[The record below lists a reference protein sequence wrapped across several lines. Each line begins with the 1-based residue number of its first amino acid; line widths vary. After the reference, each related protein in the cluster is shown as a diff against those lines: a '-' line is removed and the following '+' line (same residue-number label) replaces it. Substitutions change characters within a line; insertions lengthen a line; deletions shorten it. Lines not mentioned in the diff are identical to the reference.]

1 MTAPARPTPPDPPG
15 HPARQARPLVVN
27 ADDLGLTKG
36 VNRAIRR
43 AHLEGIVTS
52 TSLLTV
58 ARHRDDAIAML
69 RATPTLAVGLHL
81 ALVGED
87 PPVLSA
93 AEVPTLVDRRGSF
106 PLTYRTFLAR
116 AAAGRVDPEDVCREL
131 TAQFDVATEAGLDI
145 THLDSHQHV
154 HLWPMVGRVVV
165 DLARERGIG
174 HVRLPRAH
182 GRSPVGLGVNVL
194 SRRLRRRLV
203 GADLPCTAYAG
214 LEEAGGMDQAALG
227 RALTALAAT
236 PEPAAEVN
244 VHPGEVDEDSV
255 RFDWD
260 YRWEDELAALLDPA
274 VRADVARHGFTP
286 RTFPTLAGDR

>member
-1 MTAPARPTPPDPPG
+1 MIAAAQPT
-15 HPARQARPLVVN
+15 RPLVVN

-43 AHLEGIVTS
+43 AHLDGIVTS

-58 ARHRDDAIAML
+58 ARHCDDAIAML

-87 PPVLSA
+87 PPVLTSV
-93 AEVPTLVDRRGSF
+93 EVPTLVDRRGNF
-106 PLTYRTFLAR
+106 PLTYRQFLAR
-116 AAAGRVDPEDVCREL
+116 AAVGRVDPDDVCREL
-131 TAQFDVATEAGLDI
+131 AAQLDVATAAGLVI

-154 HLWPMVGRVVV
+154 HLWPMVGRIVV
-165 DLARERGIG
+165 DLARDRGIG

-194 SRRLRRRLV
+194 SRRLRRRLAA
-203 GADLPCTAYAG
+203 ADLPCTAYAG
-214 LEEAGGMDQAALG
+214 LEEAGGMDQAAIG

-236 PEPAAEVN
+236 RDPAAEVN
-244 VHPGEVDEDSV
+244 VHPGEVDEDSP
-255 RFDWD
+255 RFDWG

-274 VRADVARHGFTP
+274 VRADVERHHFTP
-286 RTFPTLAGDR
+286 RTFPTLAGDH